1 MAIKINEISQKKL
14 WEGCMLATISHAVMV
29 GEYPELSSEHSWDG
43 INYNIQDLAGCKG
56 TITFFN
62 DSFVGVFQ
70 SASHINIENYSL
82 ENVSELLKDADEDI
96 VRIAKEEALQYV
108 LEDVNGDVIPV
119 ISAVFWGIDNQI
131 YGSFSY
137 DEIMEKGGYILK
149 NQLKSYE
156 ESMAS
161 WIEYYEMNDE
171 QIALTKKLFDKKLA
185 AGESEIILTGEE
197 RRILT
202 ELYEDNVEEC
212 IESLKEI
219 DIIFK

>member
-1 MAIKINEISQKKL
+1 
-14 WEGCMLATISHAVMV
+14 MLATISHAVMV
-29 GEYPELSSEHSWDG
+29 GEYPELSSEHSWNG

-82 ENVSELLKDADEDI
+82 ENVSELLKDADENI

-108 LEDVNGDVIPV
+108 LEDINGDVIPV

-171 QIALTKKLFDKKLA
+171 QIALTKKLFDKKLV

-202 ELYEDNVEEC
+202 ELYEDNVEVC

-219 DIIFK
+219 NIIFK